1 MRSLE
6 RLLRLFDAAAAG
18 LVGLMLVIITL
29 VLFANAVARYFA
41 NFTIIG
47 GDEFARCLMIWMTF
61 LGSYLLVRVQ
71 GHVTIDLLAKAL
83 TGRLRT
89 VLNISIAMIGLVICA
104 YVAKLGYDITDRVYS
119 SGQRMSSLPFAR
131 AWFYLPVPIGFGL
144 MALAFVQIIAA
155 SYTGLP
161 LRKLA
166 DFGPSQ
172 PDPAP
177 DTAQNKD
184 A

>member
-1 MRSLE
+1 MKSLE

-18 LVGLMLVIITL
+18 LVGLMLAVITL
-29 VLFANAVARYFA
+29 VLFVNAVARYFA

-47 GDEFARCLMIWMTF
+47 GDEFARCLMVWMTF

-89 VLNISIAMIGLVICA
+89 ALNVIIALIGLVVCL
-104 YVAKLGYDITDRVYS
+104 YVAKLGYDITERVHS

-144 MALAFVQIIAA
+144 MAIAFAQIIFA
-155 SYTGLP
+155 SFSGLR
-161 LRKLA
+161 LRALA
-166 DFGPSQ
+166 DFGPS
-172 PDPAP
+172 AP
-177 DTAQNKD
+177 KVGAETAHSKD

>member
-1 MRSLE
+1 MKSLE
-6 RLLRLFDAAAAG
+6 RLLRLFDAVAAG
-18 LVGLMLVIITL
+18 LVGLMLVVITL

-83 TGRLRT
+83 TSRLQ
-89 VLNISIAMIGLVICA
+89 VILNVVISLIGLVICA
-104 YVAKLGYDITDRVYS
+104 FVAKLGYDITNHVYS
-119 SGQRMSSLPFAR
+119 SGQRMSSLPLAR

-144 MALAFVQIIAA
+144 MALAFVQIIIA

-161 LRKLA
+161 LRKIA
-166 DFGPSQ
+166 DFGPTDSTQ
-172 PDPAP
+172 HPG
-177 DTAQNKD
+177 TAQNKD